1 MRRVFVPVAPSEL
14 ASFERIKWALRKI
27 LTEVKQHNGIYPFS
41 AGAPKI
47 ADALKR
53 AGLSERFLEKQGG
66 NLLREKQKAHHKK
79 LIKRVLRR
87 VKSGRYFP
95 TKDRTGHQHSERS
108 ASWLAL
114 QAQLIGI
121 KQAWIE
127 AELEYIEAQ
136 NRAGELEK
144 LANDL
149 RAENDR
155 LVGLLVDAGIHI
167 LR

>member
-1 MRRVFVPVAPSEL
+1 MQRVFVPVAPTEL
-14 ASFERIKWALRKI
+14 ASFERIKWALRRI

-41 AGAPKI
+41 VGAPKI
-47 ADALKR
+47 ADVLKR
-53 AGLSERFLEKQGG
+53 ADLSERFLEKQGG
-66 NLLREKQKAHHKK
+66 NLLREKQKAYYKM

-95 TKDRTGHQHSERS
+95 TKDRPGHHQTERS

-121 KQAWIE
+121 KQAWVE
-127 AELEYIEAQ
+127 AELEYIDAQ
-136 NRAGELEK
+136 NRAVELEK
-144 LANDL
+144 IADDA
-149 RAENDR
+149 RAENGR
-155 LVGLLVDAGIHI
+155 LTGLLVDAGIHI